1 LSFTITE
8 RPVFLSDLHQADEYI
23 LAPQSKTS
31 VKTIRYRL
39 VKALF
44 LLDGPTF
51 VERQLNEYAIAG
63 SLDSE
68 ISGIKYESFD
78 WMLGDHLE
86 TIVLGHV
93 QDRKH
98 RFVNYFADGFSVIG

>member
-1 LSFTITE
+1 LSFTVTE

-31 VKTIRYRL
+31 VKTICYRF

-44 LLDGPTF
+44 LFDGSPF

-63 SLDSE
+63 SLDVE
-68 ISGIKYESFD
+68 ISGIK
-78 WMLGDHLE
+78 
-86 TIVLGHV
+86 
-93 QDRKH
+93 
-98 RFVNYFADGFSVIG
+98 